1 MEKQCEAAR
10 NRRWRGRGAQSII
23 PPVGSAYIRAIGT
36 AVPRFRA
43 QQSEV
48 AEWAKRVAVEQS
60 AASVSGSRDA
70 RRAQAAIERVYRSSA
85 IESRSSVVPDYVAE
99 PADFTFYP
107 PTWSLSPAPTT
118 AERMEVYRREAPPLA
133 LEAATDCFGRAGSV
147 DPSDVTHLVV
157 VTCTGFFAP
166 GIDTLLAKHL
176 DLRPDVERTV
186 VGFMG
191 CYAAFPGMR
200 AAAAACASRDDAVV
214 LVVCVEL
221 CSIHFQNELTM
232 DNVIANCLF
241 SDGAAAALVTA
252 RLPERGEAAMRIVD
266 SYSRIEDDSEN
277 QMTWTVIDTGFQMT
291 LSAEVPATL
300 ERAIAPFAGALLERN
315 GRSRRDIDFWAVH
328 PGGRRIVDVVRER
341 MDLTHDDVA
350 ASYDVLARCGNM
362 SSPTILFVLQ
372 SLLEA
377 RREPGALGIALAFG
391 PGLTLESML
400 LEVVSG
406 ARV

>member
-1 MEKQCEAAR
+1 MGDR
-10 NRRWRGRGAQSII
+10 GRRWRATGRRSII
-23 PPVGSAYIRAIGT
+23 PAVTDNRRQAYIRAIGT

-43 QQSEV
+43 PQAEV
-48 AEWAKRVAVEQS
+48 AAWAKRVAIEQTGP
-60 AASVSGSRDA
+60 VVPDSRDA
-70 RRAQAAIERVYRSSA
+70 RWAQAAIERVYRSSA
-85 IESRSSVVPDYVAE
+85 IQSRSSVVPDYVAE

-118 AERMEVYRREAPPLA
+118 AERMELYRREAPPLA
-133 LEAATDCFGRAGSV
+133 FNAARACFDRAPEV
-147 DPSDVTHLVV
+147 LRSDVTHLIV

-166 GIDTLLAKHL
+166 GIDTLLAKDL

-191 CYAAFPGMR
+191 CYAAFPALR

-241 SDGAAAALVTA
+241 SDGAAAALVTS
-252 RLPERGEAAMRIVD
+252 ERPPATRPAFRIVD
-266 SYSRIEDDSEN
+266 SYSRIEEDTET

-300 ERAIAPFAGALLERN
+300 ERGIAPFAEELLSRN
-315 GRSRRDIDFWAVH
+315 RLTMADVRFWAVH
-328 PGGRRIVDVVRER
+328 PGGRRIVDTVRDR
-341 MDLTHDDVA
+341 LDLTEADVA
-350 ASYDVLARCGNM
+350 GSYDVLARFGNM
-362 SSPTILFVLQ
+362 SSPTIRFVLDATLGT
-372 SLLEA
+372 SREA
-377 RREPGALGIALAFG
+377 GDLGVALAFG

-400 LEVVSG
+400 LESV
-406 ARV
+406 